1 MAVTTTTTI
10 HRATTTPPT
19 TTPPTTRTTTTLPVP
34 PPSNVGDKITY
45 SGGAS
50 LQVYSYDQPV
60 DSADGFSS
68 PVAGSEFG
76 VVDIEV
82 CAGSSAVSYNGLAVA
97 AKGKDN
103 RRYQPAFSEARKP
116 DLRAGDLPAGGG
128 CIRGFVTLEVPAGQ
142 RPASIM
148 RDYPGWQMA
157 TWNVGGVAPTPGSPE
172 PVGTCPSSATSRI
185 AALGHGSGP
194 YSLLRSFAYT
204 DAVVSICSDASG
216 DLYYYAKRRDSGDE
230 LALTATR
237 EGSAYVATNAA
248 NDGSFRYEADSS
260 SLRIYQDAV
269 LINTSPST

>member
-1 MAVTTTTTI
+1 M
-10 HRATTTPPT
+10 
-19 TTPPTTRTTTTLPVP
+19 
-34 PPSNVGDKITY
+34 GDKITY